1 MGNRQQSVKY
11 QNWLIYSCF
20 IIKRDP
26 TLLFKKFNTRC
37 FRISTQLC
45 VSVAWKLL
53 EYFLQS
59 KMSTRLRHTA
69 LSAWPL
75 HYNKVSVD
83 QEAASILFSAV
94 QSFSV
99 RTLCI
104 DYPNFQ
110 SREGGI
116 EIQEAWMPTIKNKTT
131 GEPCDSE
138 LPRVQVTEWNSKDR
152 NAPIRAVEKQLI
164 TAEHHAL

>member
-59 KMSTRLRHTA
+59 RMSTRLRHKA
-69 LSAWPL
+69 LSTWPL
-75 HYNKVSVD
+75 HYNKVSFD

-94 QSFSV
+94 QPFSV
-99 RTLCI
+99 RTALP
-104 DYPNFQ
+104 DFQ
-110 SREGGI
+110 SWEGGI
-116 EIQEAWMPTIKNKTT
+116 EIQEAWMPTIKKQDN
-131 GEPCDSE
+131 
-138 LPRVQVTEWNSKDR
+138 R
-152 NAPIRAVEKQLI
+152 RAVRQQTAKGASHWMKQQG
-164 TAEHHAL
+164 